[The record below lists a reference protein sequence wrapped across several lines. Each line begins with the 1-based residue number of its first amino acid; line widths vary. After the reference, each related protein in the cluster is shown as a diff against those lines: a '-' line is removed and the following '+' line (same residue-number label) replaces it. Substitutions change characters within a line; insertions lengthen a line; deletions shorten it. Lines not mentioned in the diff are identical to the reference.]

1 MSPSCGHISAVRP
14 KAAALLSLFA
24 LLLATLPLQSGV
36 VAGAFGAVPP
46 PSSSNPLSSVALSF
60 GFGPAN
66 LSPVSNGIPVYTVGD
81 TMWAESGYNASIPL
95 SVTSA
100 GAKPCVACGFGGPI
114 ALPSAK
120 IVSVKLLAQGVI
132 TPVYTFL
139 STDTDGVWNVT
150 IGGLQGT
157 IVIPVHFVNPSAHQ
171 VSLGPLL
178 YSLKGGNMSISTQAK
193 LGDSYDQEV
202 CAGGNAT
209 SAGVS
214 LTIPADMHNLGKL
227 TLIPGSPLSM
237 VTSGQVNESFSFW
250 FQLFHP
256 YSLAATS
263 ANSLVISNLMT
274 AESQPVTFTSAGK
287 ASATLTLNMPL
298 REGRYDLRAFFQNS
312 TNLEVIQS
320 RLLVMSDS
328 SWVSLSDAC
337 QPQAVRSQDVSYSAS
352 LANGQYNWPRSLYV
366 MYRTFGVE
374 AVSAFPVKANLS
386 AVNFVAT
393 PWNSPLQDFKVNVSP
408 VAGIVQTSQEGGSLY
423 VLTSKYPVEFNYSV
437 DISGGHNLAQGRVN
451 LFGRYTAQTSGLKL
465 AKLSVH
471 VLSDQSSPTT
481 LQVTGPQGVSITSGI
496 VANNQTSSFLLPT
509 GSYAVTASQGGNAQ
523 SAQVAL
529 ADGLATAVTLN
540 FSAFLTFEVILIVT
554 AIMAAIANV
563 SIWILRSR
571 SLSSRLAA
579 K

>member
-1 MSPSCGHISAVRP
+1 LSPSCGHISAVRP

-24 LLLATLPLQSGV
+24 LILAILPLQSGV
-36 VAGAFGAVPP
+36 VVGAFGAVPP

-60 GFGPAN
+60 GFGPSS

-81 TMWAESGYNASIPL
+81 TMWAESAYNSSIPL
-95 SVTSA
+95 SLTSA
-100 GAKPCVACGFGGPI
+100 TPATANLRITPKFA
-114 ALPSAK
+114 A
-120 IVSVKLLAQGVI
+120 VKLLEKGVI
-132 TPVYTFL
+132 TPVYTFA
-139 STDTDGVWNVT
+139 SSDVDGVWNVT

-178 YSLKGGNMSISTQAK
+178 YSLQGGNMSISTQAK

-214 LTIPADMHNLGKL
+214 LALPADMHNLGKL
-227 TLIPGSPLSM
+227 TLIPGNPLSI
-237 VTSGQVNESFSFW
+237 VTSGQVNETFSFW

-256 YSLAATS
+256 YSLDATA
-263 ANSLVISNLMT
+263 ANSLVINSLMT
-274 AESQPVTFTSAGK
+274 AESQPVTFVSAGK
-287 ASATLTLNMPL
+287 TGAVLTLNMPL
-298 REGRYDLRAFFQNS
+298 REGRYYLRAFFQNS
-312 TNLEVIQS
+312 TNLEVHQS

-337 QPQAVRSQDVSYSAS
+337 QPQAVRSQDVSYSSS
-352 LANGQYNWPRSLYV
+352 LANGQYNWPRSLFV

-374 AVSAFPVKANLS
+374 AVASFLVRANLS
-386 AVNFVAT
+386 AVSFVAT
-393 PWNSPLQDFKVNVSP
+393 PWNSPLQDVKVNVSP

-423 VLTSKYPVEFNYSV
+423 VLTSKYPVEFNYSL

-471 VLSDQSSPTT
+471 VLSDQTSPAT
-481 LQVTGPQGVSITSGI
+481 LAVTGPRGVSITSGI
-496 VANNQTSSFLLPT
+496 VANNQTSSFLLPA
-509 GSYAVTASQGGNAQ
+509 GSYVVAASQGGNSQ